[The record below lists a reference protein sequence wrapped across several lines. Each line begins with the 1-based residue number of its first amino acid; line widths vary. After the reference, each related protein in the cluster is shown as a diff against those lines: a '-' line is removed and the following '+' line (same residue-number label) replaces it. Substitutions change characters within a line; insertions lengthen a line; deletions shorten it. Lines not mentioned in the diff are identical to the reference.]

1 MAKRVLPVAVL
12 LLAGCSLAPP
22 QVRPPL
28 PTPASYPPETGPDG
42 GARAATEI
50 GWRDFFRD
58 PRLQALIADAL
69 GVPQVNED
77 SSPLNQPNWDSLTH
91 LSILVAVDEA
101 TQGRAAEISEL
112 AQASSVR
119 EILDLLARNSLLSD

>member
-1 MAKRVLPVAVL
+1 MIPRKKVLEV
-12 LLAGCSLAPP
+12 
-22 QVRPPL
+22 
-28 PTPASYPPETGPDG
+28 
-42 GARAATEI
+42 
-50 GWRDFFRD
+50 
-58 PRLQALIADAL
+58 IADAL

-77 SSPLNQPNWDSLTH
+77 SSTLNQSNWDSLTH